1 MLLSEDIV
9 KLGISEFT
17 ELGGMTPSEVGPR
30 LSGRPW
36 LPEYDTKK
44 GDAIMILA
52 KFLIGKNEISILWY
66 VFLKYIQLS
75 LCKHVNWVYILNGS
89 KDFLLHK
96 KHTIFCSHIKTTD

>member
-17 ELGGMTPSEVGPR
+17 ELGGMIPSEVGPR

-36 LPEYDTKK
+36 LPEYDMKK
-44 GDAIMILA
+44 RCDYELNYIL
-52 KFLIGKNEISILWY
+52 NEISILWY